1 MRLLYENNNNNNIT
15 NKLVSLDNNEN
26 NINGAND
33 DKITRDRS
41 EIDVRNYSNLDLTTY
56 RKF

>member
-41 EIDVRNYSNLDLTTY
+41 SVLRPILDT
-56 RKF
+56 